1 MEANTNTIKN
11 KIILM
16 GGDLWTIVDVRDDLL
31 LMSKL
36 ESNATIVEF
45 DLNDDMFDGFCF
57 EQARLDAVDV
67 MNQTRYYDNQLS
79 KEKDNVVD

>member
-1 MEANTNTIKN
+1 MESSVSTIKN

-36 ESNATIVEF
+36 ESNAKIVEF

-79 KEKDNVVD
+79 KERDNVVD